1 MGFPRNSLYPPVKDI
16 NFQKQYPLPLEFH
29 QSFLHFLGIFHCFF
43 SFFTWNS
50 IKTFNTPCN
59 FSLFFLSSF
68 PWNSIKTFNPSTLWN
83 FSVFFTSN
91 PCNFQKIQT
100 LLKFRCPQQDGHEFF
115 WKMSIQYLS
124 LKLIP

>member
-1 MGFPRNSLYPPVKDI
+1 MGFPRNSLYHPVKDI
-16 NFQKQYPLPLEFH
+16 NYQKQYPPP
-29 QSFLHFLGIFHCFF
+29 
-43 SFFTWNS
+43 WNS
-50 IKTFNTPCN
+50 IKTFTTFLEFPIVFFFFTWKSIKTFNTCCN
-59 FSLFFLSSF
+59 FPLFFLSSF